1 MQLIL
6 NIDNDT
12 LAKKIIQILN
22 VFKSDGLSIEKQD
35 DKKEIIEHSDEEI
48 AQNWKKIVM
57 DIDSDPNYYKSE
69 QYYNDRG
76 EYLMEKY
83 K

>member
-1 MQLIL
+1 VQLIL

-12 LAKKIIQILN
+12 LAQKIIQILN

-35 DKKEIIEHSDEEI
+35 NKKEIIKHSDEEI
-48 AQNWKKIVM
+48 VQSWKKIVM